1 MMIRIMIADDHPI
14 VREGVKRIL
23 SGYTDMEFVA
33 EVKDGY
39 ELLELCKEGN
49 ADVLLLDITMPGMGF
64 QEIIRLLLKNNPSLK
79 ILVLSVH
86 SEEHYA
92 LRALKAGALGYLT
105 KDRTPEELETAI
117 RAVQQGDTYITSS
130 LSVRLARMLIREQ
143 KHEQHKELSEREY
156 QILCMLG
163 TGRRITEIAKE
174 LGLSPKTV
182 STYRSRIFEKM
193 KFKNNAEL
201 IRYAVEYDLV
211 E

>member
-1 MMIRIMIADDHPI
+1 MIRIMIADDHPI

-23 SGYTDMEFVA
+23 SGCTDMEFIA

-39 ELLELCKEGN
+39 ELLELCKEDN

-64 QEIIRLLLKNNPSLK
+64 QEIIRLLLKKNPSLK

-86 SEEHYA
+86 EEEHYA
-92 LRALKAGALGYLT
+92 LRALKSGALGYLT

-117 RAVQQGDTYITSS
+117 RHVQQGDTYITSS
-130 LSVRLARMLIREQ
+130 LSDRLARMLIREQ
-143 KHEQHKELSEREY
+143 NNNVNRELSEREY

-163 TGRRITEIAKE
+163 TGRRITDIAKE
-174 LGLSPKTV
+174 LGISPKTV

-193 KFKNNAEL
+193 QFKNNAEL

>member
-1 MMIRIMIADDHPI
+1 MIADDHPI

-23 SGYTDMEFVA
+23 SGCTDMQFIA

-39 ELLELCKEGN
+39 ELLEACKGDN
-49 ADVLLLDITMPGMGF
+49 TDVLLMDITMPGMGF
-64 QEIIRLLLKNNPSLK
+64 QELIRLLIKNNPALK

-117 RAVQQGDTYITSS
+117 RYVYRGDTYITSS
-130 LSVRLARMLIREQ
+130 LSDKLARMLVTE
-143 KHEQHKELSEREY
+143 HKNKVNRELSEREY
-156 QILCMLG
+156 QILCLLG
-163 TGRRITEIAKE
+163 SGKRISEIARQ

-193 KFKNNAEL
+193 QFTTNADL

>member
-1 MMIRIMIADDHPI
+1 MIRIMIADDHPI

-23 SGYTDMEFVA
+23 GGCADMEFVA
-33 EVKDGY
+33 EVRDGN
-39 ELLELCKEGN
+39 ELLGVCKDEN
-49 ADVLLLDITMPGMGF
+49 TDVVLMDITMPGMGF
-64 QEIIRLLLKNNPSLK
+64 QDLIRLLIKQNPNLK

-92 LRALKAGALGYLT
+92 LRALKAGAHGYLT

-117 RAVQQGDTYITSS
+117 RHVCSGDTYITTS
-130 LSVRLARMLIREQ
+130 LSGKLARMLISE
-143 KHEQHKELSEREY
+143 HKNEVTRELSEREH
-156 QILCMLG
+156 QIMCMLG
-163 TGRRITEIAKE
+163 SGRRVSDIAKD

-193 KFKNNAEL
+193 QFKTNADL
-201 IRYAVEYDLV
+201 IRYVVEFNLV

>member
-1 MMIRIMIADDHPI
+1 MIRIMIADDHPI
-14 VREGVKRIL
+14 VREGVKHIL
-23 SGYTDMEFVA
+23 SGCTDMEFTA

-39 ELLELCKEGN
+39 ELLEACNEDN
-49 ADVLLLDITMPGMGF
+49 TDVLLLDITMPGMGF
-64 QEIIRLLLKNNPSLK
+64 QEIIRLLVKKNPDLK

-92 LRALKAGALGYLT
+92 LRALKAGAMGYLT

-117 RAVQQGDTYITSS
+117 RYVQQGDTYITSS
-130 LSVRLARMLIREQ
+130 LSDKLARMLIREQ
-143 KHEQHKELSEREY
+143 KNEIYKELSEREY

-163 TGRRITEIAKE
+163 TGRRITDIAKE

-193 KFKNNAEL
+193 QFNNNAEL
-201 IRYAVEYDLV
+201 IRYAVEHDLV

>member
-1 MMIRIMIADDHPI
+1 MIRIMIADDHPI

-23 SGYTDMEFVA
+23 SGCTDVEFID

-39 ELLELCKEGN
+39 ELLEVCKDDN
-49 ADVLLLDITMPGMGF
+49 TDVLLLDITMPGMGF
-64 QEIIRLLLKNNPSLK
+64 QELIRLLIKKNPSLK

-117 RAVQQGDTYITSS
+117 RSVQQGDTYITSS
-130 LSVRLARMLIREQ
+130 LSDRLARMLIREQ
-143 KHEQHKELSEREY
+143 KNNVDRELSQREY

-163 TGRRITEIAKE
+163 TGKRITDIAKE

-193 KFKNNAEL
+193 QFKNNAEL
-201 IRYAVEYDLV
+201 IRYAVEYDLM

>member
-1 MMIRIMIADDHPI
+1 MIRIMIADDHPI

-23 SGYTDMEFVA
+23 SGCTDVEFID

-39 ELLELCKEGN
+39 ELLEVCKDDN
-49 ADVLLLDITMPGMGF
+49 TDVLLLDITMPGMGF
-64 QEIIRLLLKNNPSLK
+64 QELIRLLIKKNPSLK

-117 RAVQQGDTYITSS
+117 RSVQQGDTYITSS
-130 LSVRLARMLIREQ
+130 LSDRLARILIREQ
-143 KHEQHKELSEREY
+143 KNNVDRELSQREY

-163 TGRRITEIAKE
+163 TGKRITDIAKE

-193 KFKNNAEL
+193 QFKNNAEL
-201 IRYAVEYDLV
+201 IRYAVEYDLM

>member
-1 MMIRIMIADDHPI
+1 MIRIMIADDHPI
-14 VREGVKRIL
+14 VREGVKHIL
-23 SGYTDMEFVA
+23 SGCTDMEFTA

-39 ELLELCKEGN
+39 ELLEACNEDN
-49 ADVLLLDITMPGMGF
+49 TDVLLLDITMPGMGF
-64 QEIIRLLLKNNPSLK
+64 QEIIRLLVKKNPDLK

-92 LRALKAGALGYLT
+92 LRALKAGAMGYLT

-117 RAVQQGDTYITSS
+117 RYVQQGDTYITSS
-130 LSVRLARMLIREQ
+130 LSDKLAMMLIREQ
-143 KHEQHKELSEREY
+143 KNEIYKELSEREY

-163 TGRRITEIAKE
+163 TGRRITDIAKE

-193 KFKNNAEL
+193 QFNNNAEL
-201 IRYAVEYDLV
+201 IRYAVEHDLV

>member
-1 MMIRIMIADDHPI
+1 MVRIMIADDHPI

-23 SGYTDMEFVA
+23 SGCTDMEFVA

-39 ELLELCKEGN
+39 ELMEACKKDN
-49 ADVLLLDITMPGMGF
+49 ADVLLLDITMPGRGF
-64 QEIIRLLLKNNPSLK
+64 QEIIRQLVKNNPSIK

-86 SEEHYA
+86 AEEHYA

-117 RAVQQGDTYITSS
+117 RSVYRGDTYITSS
-130 LSVRLARMLIREQ
+130 LSDRLARMLIREQ
-143 KHEQHKELSEREY
+143 KNDTRQELSEREY

-163 TGRRITEIAKE
+163 AGRRITDIAKDLE
-174 LGLSPKTV
+174 LSPKTV
-182 STYRSRIFEKM
+182 STYRSRIFEKLQ
-193 KFKNNAEL
+193 FKNNADL

>member
-1 MMIRIMIADDHPI
+1 MIRIMIADDHPI

-23 SGYTDMEFVA
+23 SGCTDMEFTA

-39 ELLELCKEGN
+39 ELLEACNEDN
-49 ADVLLLDITMPGMGF
+49 TDVLLLDITMPGMGF
-64 QEIIRLLLKNNPSLK
+64 QEIIRLLVKKNPDLK

-92 LRALKAGALGYLT
+92 LRALKAGAMGYLT

-117 RAVQQGDTYITSS
+117 RYVQQGDTYITSS
-130 LSVRLARMLIREQ
+130 LSDKLARMLIREQ
-143 KHEQHKELSEREY
+143 KNNIDRELSHREY

-163 TGRRITEIAKE
+163 TGQRITDIARE

-193 KFKNNAEL
+193 QFNNNAEL
-201 IRYAVEYDLV
+201 IRYAVEHDLV